1 MTTQFSISVHAV
13 AITDIFFIF
22 EICSTALIG
31 SLINLPKLK
40 EFFDTI
46 NTPGMK
52 IMMMIILMKII
63 MMKIMMMMI
72 MMMIMMTIMMM
83 IMTIMIG

>member
-22 EICSTALIG
+22 EIYSTALIG

-40 EFFDTI
+40 EFFDTL

-52 IMMMIILMKII
+52 IMMIIILIKII

-72 MMMIMMTIMMM
+72 MMMTIMMM